1 MTSLFRRH
9 WVDLGLI
16 AAALGGVLAVVIST
30 GRVTTSQRKAREQNV
45 LSAFP
50 SDELRNITVERQG
63 RKLVLERSGSDDSW
77 QIVEPRRE
85 VAATS
90 AVRELVH
97 SLELGRWVRRFAPG
111 DVDRSR
117 FGLDAPRVVLTL
129 GMGKLRY
136 RLALGGAAVSPA
148 ESAYLEL
155 TGSSGGGV
163 MLVGA
168 DLAKRLDL
176 EIETLREPKLV
187 MYRPGELGR
196 MVLEGVAG
204 TRRLRQENSRWR
216 FDGLEHDRLLDRAAV
231 DALLG
236 SLDRMTA
243 EHAVG
248 AAEAERALGGG
259 DRVRL
264 TLVPIDQHKA
274 RVVLELGGRCPGV
287 DRQVTVLRREPDARA
302 GCVESAVLRA
312 FSLPAADLVLRHLF
326 TLRPDETEIVSIVAG
341 EARWEL
347 ARKDTAFVMRAP
359 GPAPVEASAGNQR
372 LAAILDARGTFLEDT
387 DPKRV
392 GLDTPARRVVLTSSA
407 ESEAKV
413 REETVAVSAPD
424 AQGRVHVLRAAD
436 GAILQVDAA
445 TARALLPDSTLLK
458 GLELWSADPKRIR
471 SVEIKGEGPPVHLV
485 QSAPG
490 SFELVEPKGFA
501 VDAGL
506 SSDLVEALAHP
517 TAERWVADRDDGSY
531 GLSRPD
537 CEVRIALETED
548 AGQSEHRLLVG
559 RTTAGGAFAVVDR
572 DPGVLVL
579 PHSVLDSLHLIP
591 IDRSALMVDAGAAL
605 RVNLRAGAESLI
617 LEREG
622 GKLERAGGT
631 VDVGPGRLDELVE
644 TLESIRAEAAVHTG
658 PARRD
663 EGFDRPALVVEV
675 TYERGHDP
683 AFRRVRFGA
692 VDSWRDG
699 SVRFAR
705 SDGVD
710 ATFVVMKSKLGPI
723 LGAF

>member
-1 MTSLFRRH
+1 
-9 WVDLGLI
+9 
-16 AAALGGVLAVVIST
+16 
-30 GRVTTSQRKAREQNV
+30 
-45 LSAFP
+45 
-50 SDELRNITVERQG
+50 
-63 RKLVLERSGSDDSW
+63 
-77 QIVEPRRE
+77 
-85 VAATS
+85 
-90 AVRELVH
+90 
-97 SLELGRWVRRFAPG
+97 
-111 DVDRSR
+111 
-117 FGLDAPRVVLTL
+117 
-129 GMGKLRY
+129 
-136 RLALGGAAVSPA
+136 
-148 ESAYLEL
+148 
-155 TGSSGGGV
+155 
-163 MLVGA
+163 
-168 DLAKRLDL
+168 
-176 EIETLREPKLV
+176 
-187 MYRPGELGR
+187 
-196 MVLEGVAG
+196 
-204 TRRLRQENSRWR
+204 
-216 FDGLEHDRLLDRAAV
+216 
-231 DALLG
+231 
-236 SLDRMTA
+236 
-243 EHAVG
+243 
-248 AAEAERALGGG
+248 
-259 DRVRL
+259 
-264 TLVPIDQHKA
+264 
-274 RVVLELGGRCPGV
+274 
-287 DRQVTVLRREPDARA
+287 
-302 GCVESAVLRA
+302 
-312 FSLPAADLVLRHLF
+312 VLRHLF